1 MEENP
6 YDGLLGMMQLE
17 GARLNPPSICI
28 GEVVTTNPLSIKVD
42 ELLLEQENILIAD
55 FLLDGY
61 KRSFHVTSNGTIN
74 NTGTTTIQGD
84 LVSETQNESGGSGD
98 SAFASHKHMISNSAT
113 LSGTNE
119 ANGQYNLEGD
129 SDVEF
134 KSYLK
139 KGDLMAL
146 MPAYGEQ
153 IYIVLCKVVSL
164 A

>member
-6 YDGLLGMMQLE
+6 YDGLLGMMQSE

-28 GEVVTTNPLSIKVD
+28 GEVVTGNPLSIKVD
-42 ELLLEQENILIAD
+42 ELVLEQENLLIAD
-55 FLLDGY
+55 FLLEGY
-61 KRSFHVTSNGTIN
+61 KRSFHVISSGTTHENGTSI
-74 NTGTTTIQGD
+74 IQGN
-84 LVSETQNESGGSGD
+84 LVSETQSESGGSGD
-98 SAFASHKHMISNSAT
+98 SSFASHSHRVNNRAT
-113 LSGTNE
+113 LNGDSDFNGTYE
-119 ANGQYNLEGD
+119 LEGD

-146 MPAYGEQ
+146 MPVYGEQ
-153 IYIVLCKVVSL
+153 TYIVLCKVVSL

>member
-6 YDGLLGMMQLE
+6 YDGLLGMMQSE

-28 GEVVTTNPLSIKVD
+28 GEVITDNPLSIKVD
-42 ELLLEQENILIAD
+42 ELLLEQENLLIAD
-55 FLLDGY
+55 FLLEGY
-61 KRSFHVTSNGTIN
+61 KRSFHVVSSGTIN
-74 NTGTTTIQGD
+74 STGTTTIQGD

-98 SAFASHKHMISNSAT
+98 SAFASHKHKISNSAT

-119 ANGQYNLEGD
+119 DNSQYNLKGD
-129 SDVEF
+129 SDIEF

-153 IYIVLCKVVSL
+153 TYIVLCKVVSL